1 MSNSIRFLGAAIFA
15 WAAVRAVSLGL
26 VPGMNALAFDAEAAQ
41 SAKPRLPPIQ
51 PKPLPPIE
59 GFAPLPEHYQ
69 ASYQGSNHP
78 AFVPYP
84 VYISVPAQIGS
95 PPPRIVYLDRPTMLP
110 AEINV
115 YGGSSPF
122 VAASPPA
129 PVSAIQAAL
138 PERQAMPFFAELKAP
153 KLPDRLTVSSWAMMR
168 NRAGSDSLAGAGM
181 LGGSQAGAR
190 LLWRLDPHLSASFRA
205 SAPINSQR
213 GVEAAAGIRYQPST
227 SLPIAITLERRHAFR
242 DYGQSAFALFAEG
255 GTYGRR
261 MPWNSTL
268 DAYFQGGVVDFNHP
282 DWFVDGQAAL
292 TRPLWRNL
300 SAGAGVWGGAQ
311 PGITRLDFGPRA
323 TLRVGQKMR
332 IHLDYRYKAFGNAVP
347 GTGGVVTLAGDF

>member
-1 MSNSIRFLGAAIFA
+1 
-15 WAAVRAVSLGL
+15 
-26 VPGMNALAFDAEAAQ
+26 
-41 SAKPRLPPIQ
+41 
-51 PKPLPPIE
+51 
-59 GFAPLPEHYQ
+59 
-69 ASYQGSNHP
+69 
-78 AFVPYP
+78 
-84 VYISVPAQIGS
+84 
-95 PPPRIVYLDRPTMLP
+95 
-110 AEINV
+110 
-115 YGGSSPF
+115 
-122 VAASPPA
+122 
-129 PVSAIQAAL
+129 
-138 PERQAMPFFAELKAP
+138 
-153 KLPDRLTVSSWAMMR
+153 
-168 NRAGSDSLAGAGM
+168 
-181 LGGSQAGAR
+181 
-190 LLWRLDPHLSASFRA
+190 
-205 SAPINSQR
+205 
-213 GVEAAAGIRYQPST
+213 VEAAAGIRYQPST

-323 TLRVGQKMR
+323 TLRVGQRMR
-332 IHLDYRYKAFGNAVP
+332 IHLDYRYKALGNAVP